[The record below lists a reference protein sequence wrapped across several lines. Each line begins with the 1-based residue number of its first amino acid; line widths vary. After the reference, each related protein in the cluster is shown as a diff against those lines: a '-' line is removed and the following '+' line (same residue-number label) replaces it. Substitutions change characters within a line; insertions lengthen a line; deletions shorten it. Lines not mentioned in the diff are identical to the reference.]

1 MANRKK
7 ELSEFGVYLSGLIDE
22 AGMFKTDFYGS
33 IGITRPYFYEILT
46 GNPPPQ
52 ETLEKMIS
60 SLEEKLGKDDKRRT
74 KFFDLAAKCRDEIP
88 ADINDLIKAHPDKW
102 SDIRDTLLKLLKNHD
117 EEN

>member
-7 ELSEFGVYLSGLIDE
+7 GMSEFGEYLTELIKE
-22 AGMFKTDFYGS
+22 AGMLKIDFYGK

-60 SLEEKLGKDDKRRT
+60 FLEEKLGKDDKRRK

-102 SDIRDTLLKLLKNHD
+102 SDIRETLLKLLNNYD